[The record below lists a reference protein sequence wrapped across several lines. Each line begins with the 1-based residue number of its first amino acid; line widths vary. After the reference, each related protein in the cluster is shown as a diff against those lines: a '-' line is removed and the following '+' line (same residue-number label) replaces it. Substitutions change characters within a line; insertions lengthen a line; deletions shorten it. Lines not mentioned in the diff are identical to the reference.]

1 MAEVT
6 VVNFVHFCRQV
17 LNDAAT
23 VNAIH
28 SYDDDAV
35 ESSLRRVTIVRDA
48 IDQRLHYL
56 KGSRDLLHWATS
68 LLDLLPEKKL
78 RNQVGA
84 GERYCDLQTA
94 PINITKDMLICLRD
108 EGYTIVDIA
117 KKLRVSRQT
126 IYNKLNL
133 FGLNKEVS

>member
-6 VVNFVHFCRQV
+6 VVNFVHFYRQV

-35 ESSLRRVTIVRDA
+35 ESSLRRITIVRDA
-48 IDQRLHYL
+48 IDQRLHYMEGL
-56 KGSRDLLHWATS
+56 RDLLHWATS
-68 LLDLLPEKKL
+68 LLLEKQL

-133 FGLNKEVS
+133 FGFNKEVS